1 MRRRYGVD
9 SGVARHVGTDSS
21 AVGARELVPAFRRPV
36 CRDRHRRTQPNAP
49 HGPSRSRTRYE
60 SSCQPNRLPSPRRIP
75 NPQQADTRCRTD
87 LPLACS
93 VYRFRSRRQCSER
106 RSRRDAT
113 WHSPESCYHMVARAN
128 SPLGADQCRRLH
140 VIGSDNRSQDS
151 ERPKADL
158 VNEYRRLRK
167 FMPDDMTSTGGDGGR
182 FAKRPSETRPLGRGG
197 RLGQRGSRPATV
209 LRISAGWGGFGPR
222 EKGGGRAVPDKPA
235 TPA

>member
-167 FMPDDMTSTGGDGGR
+167 FMSVGNKSFFALMEFAEGR
-182 FAKRPSETRPLGRGG
+182 D
-197 RLGQRGSRPATV
+197 QRFPRPASGLTI
-209 LRISAGWGGFGPR
+209 RAYFF
-222 EKGGGRAVPDKPA
+222 EKCEVQER
-235 TPA
+235 